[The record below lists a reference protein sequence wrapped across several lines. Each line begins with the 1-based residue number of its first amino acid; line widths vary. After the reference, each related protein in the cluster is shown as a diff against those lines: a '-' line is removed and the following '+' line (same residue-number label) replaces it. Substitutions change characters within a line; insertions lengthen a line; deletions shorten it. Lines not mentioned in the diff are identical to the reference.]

1 MFALFS
7 QVNPT
12 RNSEMTDSAN
22 GKTIFVAG
30 GSKGIGR
37 AVVHALV
44 EEGYN
49 LSFSYRSSPDE
60 AAQMQKNLRSE
71 YPAQEINSFQ
81 VDLSER
87 AQVEAFA
94 EDVANAENLYGLIY
108 NAGGSYDTLAALA
121 DQDRGEQLFQLNFWA
136 LTRLA
141 GTAARPLMRARSGR
155 IITIG
160 SITANLGVSGN
171 SIYAATKG
179 AMQSYIRTLAIELAR
194 KGVTANYVSP
204 GYIDTN
210 LMAPYADYRDKVE
223 QQIPLRRF
231 GQPEEV
237 GALAR
242 FLCSPLAGYITGAAI
257 PIDGGVSAG
266 LSIQR

>member
-1 MFALFS
+1 
-7 QVNPT
+7 V
-12 RNSEMTDSAN
+12 TDSAS

-37 AVVHALV
+37 AVVTALAAD
-44 EEGYN
+44 GYN
-49 LSFSYRSSPDE
+49 VSFSYRSSPEE
-60 AAQMQKNLRSE
+60 AKQLQQSLQSQYAGQQ
-71 YPAQEINSFQ
+71 INSYQ

-87 AQVEAFA
+87 EQVKTFA
-94 EDVANAENLYGLIY
+94 ETLSTADGLYGLVY

-121 DQDRGEQLFQLNFWA
+121 DQDRGEALFQLNFWA
-136 LTRLA
+136 FTRLA
-141 GTAARPLMRARSGR
+141 GSAARPLMRARAGR

-204 GYIDTN
+204 GYIDTD
-210 LMAPYADYRDKVE
+210 LMAPYADYREKVE

-231 GQPEEV
+231 GLPDEV
-237 GALAR
+237 GALVSY
-242 FLCSPLAGYITGAAI
+242 LCSPLAGYMTGAYL